1 MIRQRISSRQRNLFV
16 CAFCRTAC
24 RPNQRPLQHPS
35 LPRWYSSAGQ
45 PQLQHGINRNTAVS
59 RSGPTRAPTA
69 RVNTRAFEEDD
80 DDDDL
85 LPHELAARARETA
98 PPPPPPPPASE
109 PEPAPSEIPSQTH
122 PAAENQ
128 DASVIPPPN
137 QVPEPSKSK
146 PLDQPRKPFV
156 PPRRKNFKVDEDD
169 DLLDDLLPH
178 EKAAQKHVT
187 IQEDKQKRLLLEEND
202 DDFLTPEEVTAR
214 ARSYRTPKPPGQ
226 ASPGF
231 TIRRIG
237 YGAPGG
243 HNNVPPPPLRGV
255 AGPGKSSTP
264 TGSSTTDNASGESSR
279 PPWAQLSRR
288 PFQEPS
294 SAYMRPEPTHSL
306 EDVSDVSQNV
316 WAPSV
321 NMSRKSLPSPLSRSM
336 PRVRKDIGRGP
347 SSSLR
352 RDQEGQVGASAFTKT
367 PPENKISAQPT
378 QKANGSLS
386 QDAGDGDFFA
396 QFEGLNDK
404 KARSKTPTK
413 TQRGDEQEW
422 NWIKDVEKKAEINAQ
437 REEVLE
443 KLQDIPKSTEPMA
456 TSDAAPAQNPQY
468 REVADNRR
476 SRGRDREV
484 RDFSEK
490 SKPKPRFSKNNY
502 RDDDESF
509 SEEAEAMAQARR
521 KRKEQR
527 RLQREMEEL
536 EKQEAAATKSI
547 LVPEYITVADL
558 GQSLGYKP
566 APFLSQLLKMGF
578 EDITVESV
586 MAGETAALVAQEYGF
601 EPILDVGEQVDLK
614 PRPPPADPSA
624 LAPRPPIVTIMG
636 HVDHGKTTMLDYLRK
651 SSVAAGEHGGIT
663 QHIGAFSVKMSTGKV
678 ITFLD
683 TPGHAAFLTMRQRGA
698 NITDMVILVVAA
710 DDSVKPQTLEA
721 LKHARGAKVPI
732 IVAINKVDKDE
743 ARVDQ
748 VKLDLANNGV
758 QLEDFGG
765 DVQAVCVSGKTGL
778 GMADLEENIIALAE
792 MLDMR
797 AETDGM
803 AEGWILE
810 SAIKPLGRA
819 ASILVKRGTLRK
831 GDLIVAGTSFAKVR
845 LMLNE
850 AGQEV
855 DEAPPGTPVEVF
867 GWRGTPSA
875 GDMVLQ
881 APDEDRA
888 REATRY
894 REEMAAWQK
903 TAEGVAAQ
911 EKAEREK
918 AERERVEAEMKELMG
933 EDGEA
938 GVEEAPPGT
947 TMVNFIIKGDVMGS
961 VEAVYGAVMEIG
973 NNEVRPR
980 VLRSA
985 PGQVT
990 ESDVEHAATTGSH
1003 IISFNNPIQGHIERM
1018 ADQKGVRIMDH
1029 SIIYHLVDEVKAV
1042 LSEKLPPSISFK
1054 VNGEAEVLQVFPIN
1068 IKGRKY
1074 KNIAG
1079 CRVRNGL
1086 IVRNSMYRVI
1096 RGTEEVFNG
1105 KLESLKHVKK
1115 DISEAKKNSECGIQ
1129 FDGWDEIQVGDK
1141 IQAYEEVK
1149 ETRYLP

>member
-1 MIRQRISSRQRNLFV
+1 GILQRQRNLFV

-45 PQLQHGINRNTAVS
+45 PQLQNGTKHNTPIS
-59 RSGPTRAPTA
+59 RSPARASTA
-69 RVNTRAFEEDD
+69 RRNIRAFEEDD
-80 DDDDL
+80 DEEDL

-98 PPPPPPPPASE
+98 PPPPPPPP
-109 PEPAPSEIPSQTH
+109 
-122 PAAENQ
+122 
-128 DASVIPPPN
+128 N
-137 QVPEPSKSK
+137 QVPKPSESK
-146 PLDQPRKPFV
+146 PVSNPRRPFV
-156 PPRRKNFKVDEDD
+156 PPRQQKFKIDDEDD

-178 EKAAQKHVT
+178 EKAARKHVAT
-187 IQEDKQKRLLLEEND
+187 QEDEQKRLLMEEND

-214 ARSYRTPKPPGQ
+214 ARSYRTSKSPAQ

-231 TIRRIG
+231 TIRRVA
-237 YGAPGG
+237 YGAPAVRK
-243 HNNVPPPPLRGV
+243 NVPPPSQRV
-255 AGPGKSSTP
+255 AGPGESSTP
-264 TGSSTTDNASGESSR
+264 TGSSTTGNFNQQNSR
-279 PPWAQLSRR
+279 PAWAQLSRR
-288 PFQEPS
+288 PFQELSGP
-294 SAYMRPEPTHSL
+294 YIRPEPTHSL
-306 EDVSDVSQNV
+306 EHVSDDSQNV

-321 NMSRKSLPSPLSRSM
+321 NMSRKSLPSPVSRSG
-336 PRVRKDIGRGP
+336 PRGRMESSRSP
-347 SSSLR
+347 SSSLQR
-352 RDQEGQVGASAFTKT
+352 GQHEQAGASAFTKN
-367 PPENKISAQPT
+367 PLENKISAQSV
-378 QKANGSLS
+378 KDANRSSS
-386 QDAGDGDFFA
+386 QNAEDSDFFA
-396 QFEGLNDK
+396 QFAGLDDK
-404 KARSKTPTK
+404 KARSRKSIKTG
-413 TQRGDEQEW
+413 QGDEQEW
-422 NWIKDVEKKAEINAQ
+422 KWVKEVEKKAEINAQ
-437 REEVLE
+437 KEQLHE
-443 KLQDIPKSTEPMA
+443 KLQEIPSPAEPVAML
-456 TSDAAPAQNPQY
+456 DANPQD

-476 SRGRDREV
+476 SRVRDREM

-502 RDDDESF
+502 RDDDEDF
-509 SEEAEAMAQARR
+509 SEEAEAMARARR
-521 KRKEQR
+521 ERKEQR

-536 EKQEAAATKSI
+536 EKQEAAAVKSI
-547 LVPEYITVADL
+547 LVPEFITVADL

-614 PRPPPADPSA
+614 PRPPPEDPSA

-651 SSVAAGEHGGIT
+651 SSIAAGEHGGIT
-663 QHIGAFSVKMSTGKV
+663 QHIGAFSVNMSTGKV

-721 LKHARGAKVPI
+721 LKHARSAKVPI

-778 GMADLEENIIALAE
+778 GMGDLEENIIALAE

-881 APDEDRA
+881 APSEDRA
-888 REATRY
+888 RDATRY

-933 EDGEA
+933 EEGEA
-938 GVEEAPPGT
+938 EVEEAPPGT

-1003 IISFNNPIQGHIERM
+1003 IISFNNTIQGNIERL

-1068 IKGRKY
+1068 IKARKY

-1086 IVRNSMYRVI
+1086 IVKNSMYRVI

-1129 FDGWDEIQVGDK
+1129 FEDWDDMQVGDK

>member
-1 MIRQRISSRQRNLFV
+1 MGS
-16 CAFCRTAC
+16 TA
-24 RPNQRPLQHPS
+24 
-35 LPRWYSSAGQ
+35 
-45 PQLQHGINRNTAVS
+45 
-59 RSGPTRAPTA
+59 
-69 RVNTRAFEEDD
+69 
-80 DDDDL
+80 
-85 LPHELAARARETA
+85 
-98 PPPPPPPPASE
+98 
-109 PEPAPSEIPSQTH
+109 
-122 PAAENQ
+122 
-128 DASVIPPPN
+128 
-137 QVPEPSKSK
+137 
-146 PLDQPRKPFV
+146 
-156 PPRRKNFKVDEDD
+156 
-169 DLLDDLLPH
+169 
-178 EKAAQKHVT
+178 
-187 IQEDKQKRLLLEEND
+187 
-202 DDFLTPEEVTAR
+202 
-214 ARSYRTPKPPGQ
+214 
-226 ASPGF
+226 
-231 TIRRIG
+231 
-237 YGAPGG
+237 
-243 HNNVPPPPLRGV
+243 
-255 AGPGKSSTP
+255 
-264 TGSSTTDNASGESSR
+264 TGNASDKTPR
-279 PPWAQLSRR
+279 PPWAQLPRR
-288 PFQEPS
+288 PFKELS
-294 SAYMRPEPTHSL
+294 GAYTRPEPTHTHD
-306 EDVSDVSQNV
+306 DVNDVSQNI

-321 NMSRKSLPSPLSRSM
+321 NMSKKSLPTPVIKTRSRGS
-336 PRVRKDIGRGP
+336 RARKDHDRKDYDRKLDTHIDRSP
-347 SSSLR
+347 SSFLKGE
-352 RDQEGQVGASAFTKT
+352 QEQTTGTHIHHTKNRQDIQETLAS
-367 PPENKISAQPT
+367 SSQST
-378 QKANGSLS
+378 QSSHK
-386 QDAGDGDFFA
+386 DGDSDLFA
-396 QFEGLNDK
+396 QFGELDGNK
-404 KARSKTPTK
+404 TSSNKRSTTK
-413 TQRGDEQEW
+413 QSDEKDW
-422 NWIKDVEKKAEINAQ
+422 NWGKEVEKKAKVDEQ
-437 REEVLE
+437 
-443 KLQDIPKSTEPMA
+443 KDMPKFTNSVATPDVEP
-456 TSDAAPAQNPQY
+456 TLNPQD
-468 REVADNRR
+468 REVADDRR

-484 RDFSEK
+484 RDFSDK
-490 SKPKPRFSKNNY
+490 SKQKPRFSKNSY
-502 RDDDESF
+502 RDDDEDF

-521 KRKEQR
+521 ERKEQR

-536 EKQEAAATKSI
+536 EKQEAAAVKTI
-547 LVPEYITVADL
+547 LVPEFITVADL

-566 APFLSQLLKMGF
+566 APFLNQLLKMGF

-601 EPILDVGEQVDLK
+601 EPILDVGDQVDLK
-614 PRPPPADPSA
+614 PRPPPEDPSA
-624 LAPRPPIVTIMG
+624 LPPRPPIVTIMG

-651 SSVAAGEHGGIT
+651 SSIAAGEHGGIT

-721 LKHARGAKVPI
+721 LKHARAAKVPI

-765 DVQAVCVSGKTGL
+765 DVQAVCVSGRTGL
-778 GMADLEENIIALAE
+778 GMADLEENVIALAE

-888 REATRY
+888 RDATRY

-911 EKAEREK
+911 EKADREK

-933 EDGEA
+933 EEGEA
-938 GVEEAPPGT
+938 EVEEAPPGT

-1003 IISFNNPIQGHIERM
+1003 IISFNSTVQGHIERL

-1079 CRVRNGL
+1079 CRVRNGI

-1129 FDGWDEIQVGDK
+1129 FEDWDDIQVGDK

>member
-1 MIRQRISSRQRNLFV
+1 
-16 CAFCRTAC
+16 
-24 RPNQRPLQHPS
+24 
-35 LPRWYSSAGQ
+35 
-45 PQLQHGINRNTAVS
+45 
-59 RSGPTRAPTA
+59 
-69 RVNTRAFEEDD
+69 
-80 DDDDL
+80 
-85 LPHELAARARETA
+85 
-98 PPPPPPPPASE
+98 
-109 PEPAPSEIPSQTH
+109 
-122 PAAENQ
+122 
-128 DASVIPPPN
+128 
-137 QVPEPSKSK
+137 
-146 PLDQPRKPFV
+146 
-156 PPRRKNFKVDEDD
+156 
-169 DLLDDLLPH
+169 
-178 EKAAQKHVT
+178 
-187 IQEDKQKRLLLEEND
+187 
-202 DDFLTPEEVTAR
+202 
-214 ARSYRTPKPPGQ
+214 
-226 ASPGF
+226 
-231 TIRRIG
+231 
-237 YGAPGG
+237 
-243 HNNVPPPPLRGV
+243 
-255 AGPGKSSTP
+255 
-264 TGSSTTDNASGESSR
+264 
-279 PPWAQLSRR
+279 
-288 PFQEPS
+288 
-294 SAYMRPEPTHSL
+294 
-306 EDVSDVSQNV
+306 
-316 WAPSV
+316 
-321 NMSRKSLPSPLSRSM
+321 
-336 PRVRKDIGRGP
+336 
-347 SSSLR
+347 
-352 RDQEGQVGASAFTKT
+352 
-367 PPENKISAQPT
+367 
-378 QKANGSLS
+378 
-386 QDAGDGDFFA
+386 
-396 QFEGLNDK
+396 
-404 KARSKTPTK
+404 
-413 TQRGDEQEW
+413 
-422 NWIKDVEKKAEINAQ
+422 
-437 REEVLE
+437 
-443 KLQDIPKSTEPMA
+443 
-456 TSDAAPAQNPQY
+456 
-468 REVADNRR
+468 
-476 SRGRDREV
+476 
-484 RDFSEK
+484 
-490 SKPKPRFSKNNY
+490 
-502 RDDDESF
+502 
-509 SEEAEAMAQARR
+509 MAQARR

-938 GVEEAPPGT
+938 EVEEAPPGT

-1105 KLESLKHVKK
+1105 ESLP
-1115 DISEAKKNSECGIQ
+1115 CL
-1129 FDGWDEIQVGDK
+1129 
-1141 IQAYEEVK
+1141 
-1149 ETRYLP
+1149 LPTARIYDCSILN